1 MPLTTDETTL
11 KLHVAPDGLV
21 WAAAGAAP
29 PQNTQKDVATFLEL
43 DGIKGFGTQVRMIG
57 TARNAALISGL
68 HLRRTRREIV
78 SIEIA
83 GPNIL
88 RNPVEADFP
97 EIAVRRM
104 RSVMISSAAG
114 GWHQLA
120 AEEYPV
126 YAMLSRS
133 LADMAAPDT
142 ALQTYFRLHPAYLAA
157 SFIPTLSAPIAA
169 QLFCTIIDP
178 RWYVDT
184 RSPDRTGK
192 LELYLGLTPRVQ
204 AMVSNPDKKIITG
217 HRAFKCASVLA
228 TWKTKPV
235 DSVDK
240 TDPANFLYRIYAYY
254 GGGHMGDLRASQSF
268 IRYIRHN
275 WLAAIEKRQGPKDGL
290 FIPERFFLTAEE
302 QAAYRAH
309 IGNGK

>member
-1 MPLTTDETTL
+1 MHLTTDETTL
-11 KLHVAPDGLV
+11 KLHVDPNGFV

-29 PQNTQKDVATFLEL
+29 PQNTNKDVATFLEL
-43 DGIKGFGTQVRMIG
+43 DGIKGFGTQARIIG
-57 TARNAALISGL
+57 IARNAALISGL
-68 HLRRTRREIV
+68 HLRRAQREVV
-78 SIEIA
+78 SVEIA

-88 RNPVEADFP
+88 RNMAEADFP

-104 RSVMISSAAG
+104 RSVVISSAAG
-114 GWHQLA
+114 GWHQLSSD
-120 AEEYPV
+120 EYPV

-142 ALQTYFRLHPAYLAA
+142 ALQTYFRLHPAYVAA
-157 SFIPTLSAPIAA
+157 SFIPTLSVPMAA

-184 RSPDRTGK
+184 RAPDRTGK
-192 LELYLGLTPRVQ
+192 LELYLGLTPRTQ
-204 AMVSNPDKKIITG
+204 ALVSSSDKKIITG

-235 DSVDK
+235 DAVDK
-240 TDPANFLYRIYAYY
+240 TNPANFLYRIQEYY
-254 GGGHMGDLRASQSF
+254 GGGHIGDLRASQSF

-275 WLAAIEKRQGPKDGL
+275 WLAAIEKRKGPKDGL
-290 FIPERFFLTAEE
+290 FIPERFFLTVEE
-302 QAAYRAH
+302 QAAYKAH
-309 IGNGK
+309 VSAGK

>member
-11 KLHVAPDGLV
+11 KLHVAPDGIV
-21 WAAAGAAP
+21 WSAIGVYP
-29 PQNTQKDVATFLEL
+29 PQSTQKTIAEFLEL
-43 DGIKGFGTQVRMIG
+43 DGLRGFGAQIRMIG

-68 HLRRTRREIV
+68 HIRRAKREVV

-88 RNPVEADFP
+88 RNSVEADFP

-104 RSVMISSAAG
+104 RSVTLASSAG
-114 GWHQLA
+114 GWHQLSNK
-120 AEEYPV
+120 EYPV
-126 YAMLSRS
+126 YAMLSRE

-142 ALQTYFRLHPAYLAA
+142 ALQTYFRLHPAYQAA
-157 SFIPTLSAPIAA
+157 SFIPTLSIPMAS
-169 QLFCTIIDP
+169 QLFCMIIDP

-192 LELYLGLTPRVQ
+192 LELYLGLTPKVQ
-204 AMVSNPDKKIITG
+204 AIVSGTDKKIVTG
-217 HRAFKCASVLA
+217 RRVFKCASVLA
-228 TWKTKPV
+228 TWKTKPA
-235 DSVDK
+235 DEVDK
-240 TDPANFLYRIYAYY
+240 KDPANFLYRIQAHY
-254 GGGHMGDLRASQSF
+254 GGGPTGDLRASQSF
-268 IRYIRHN
+268 VRYIRHN
-275 WLAAIEKRQGPKDGL
+275 WLAAIENRQGPKDGL

-309 IGNGK
+309 IAAEK

>member
-1 MPLTTDETTL
+1 MFSTTDENTL
-11 KLHVAPDGLV
+11 KLHVAPDNFV
-21 WAAAGAAP
+21 WAADGASP
-29 PQNTQKDVATFLEL
+29 PQNTQKDTASFLAL
-43 DGIKGFGTQVRMIG
+43 DGLKGFGKQVRIIG

-68 HLRRTRREIV
+68 HIRRAYREV
-78 SIEIA
+78 TSIEIA

-88 RNPVEADFP
+88 RAPAEADFP

-104 RSVMISSAAG
+104 RSVVLSSAAG

-120 AEEYPV
+120 ADEYPV
-126 YAMLSRS
+126 YAMLSRD

-142 ALQTYFRLHPAYLAA
+142 ALQTYFKLHPAYTAA
-157 SFIPTLSAPIAA
+157 SFIPTLSVPMAA
-169 QLFCTIIDP
+169 QLFCMIIDP

-192 LELYLGLTPRVQ
+192 LELYLGLTPHVQ
-204 AMVSNPDKKIITG
+204 SLVSSTDKKIVTG

-228 TWKTKPV
+228 TWKTKSPAEI
-235 DSVDK
+235 DK
-240 TDPANFLYRIYAYY
+240 ANPANFLYRIYAHY

-275 WLAAIEKRQGPKDGL
+275 WLAAIEKRHGPKDGL
-290 FIPERFFLTAEE
+290 FIPERFFLTEEE
-302 QAAYRAH
+302 QSAYRAH
-309 IGNGK
+309 MSAGK